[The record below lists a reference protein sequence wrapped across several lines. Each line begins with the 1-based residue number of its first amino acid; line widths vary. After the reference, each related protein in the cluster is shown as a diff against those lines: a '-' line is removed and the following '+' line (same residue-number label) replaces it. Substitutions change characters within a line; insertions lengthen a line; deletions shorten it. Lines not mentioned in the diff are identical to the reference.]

1 MGETTVNS
9 NGVPMALGNGQGPRI
24 RPAFK
29 QRQRS
34 GLNRE
39 IFAVQSGHQPE
50 LPPGATGLSSD
61 PATLFCR
68 DAQVQSLL
76 ISGEGLGLVSPD
88 IARELV
94 QQQNQC
100 QS

>member
-1 MGETTVNS
+1 MGETPVNR

-39 IFAVQSGHQPE
+39 IFAVQCWGRSRRSVFG
-50 LPPGATGLSSD
+50 
-61 PATLFCR
+61 
-68 DAQVQSLL
+68 
-76 ISGEGLGLVSPD
+76 
-88 IARELV
+88 
-94 QQQNQC
+94 
-100 QS
+100 